1 MSQEEID
8 RAAVRKAG
16 RVIGGLKSQL
26 TVAAVTLEK
35 VIEAGKVESDDVSTV
50 KASVKMVKK
59 MMDKIETQ
67 IDDLLGN
74 EFFQQGELDTLTQY
88 LLDSENL
95 VEKVSNILDDSTA
108 GKKSDTTILDTSGIG
123 TAICEGLSNLN
134 IRQPLNTSDL
144 PLFNGE
150 ASEFIPFIE
159 AFDFLVNVEGIPD
172 SMKAMY
178 LKRCIRERG
187 QRVNQTVPMI
197 Y

>member
-35 VIEAGKVESDDVSTV
+35 VIEAGKVESGDVSTV

-178 LKRCIRERG
+178 LKRCIRKRG

>member
-108 GKKSDTTILDTSGIG
+108 GKRSDTTILDTSGIG
-123 TAICEGLSNLN
+123 TAISEGLSNLN

-150 ASEFIPFIE
+150 ASEFILSLRLLI
-159 AFDFLVNVEGIPD
+159 
-172 SMKAMY
+172 S
-178 LKRCIRERG
+178 
-187 QRVNQTVPMI
+187 
-197 Y
+197 